1 MTATEIFQECIGKR
15 LPPLVMKYEPYKG
28 KYETFPYIH
37 TNTDDFETAFSTLLF
52 DAIIFYAYEK
62 NEIEYAYE
70 RGKFSNLHKAARSA
84 YESRVP
90 KTENLNDGLMGELA
104 LDSFIKCFFENIEL
118 LYSRVKYYERYPQ
131 KDSETKRKGHE
142 IKGYDG
148 LLFSSEKGKKH
159 MWIGQVKTGAW
170 DYCFKGIKEDIDKSI
185 LKHYFASAMAI
196 LSDIMMAT
204 SDLSNDLKSIIDDL
218 NDILFDYPT
227 ETETRHSKIVEYFK
241 KNEIVIRVPCMIIA
255 EEEEY
260 TNTEKLLASIKSRC
274 EKAFEGYC
282 ENNDCDLNIE
292 IMLMVFPV
300 RDLKKLRQAFLDER
314 IRKKSEGT

>member
-1 MTATEIFQECIGKR
+1 
-15 LPPLVMKYEPYKG
+15 
-28 KYETFPYIH
+28 
-37 TNTDDFETAFSTLLF
+37 
-52 DAIIFYAYEK
+52 
-62 NEIEYAYE
+62 
-70 RGKFSNLHKAARSA
+70 
-84 YESRVP
+84 
-90 KTENLNDGLMGELA
+90 
-104 LDSFIKCFFENIEL
+104 
-118 LYSRVKYYERYPQ
+118 
-131 KDSETKRKGHE
+131 
-142 IKGYDG
+142 
-148 LLFSSEKGKKH
+148 
-159 MWIGQVKTGAW
+159 MWVGQVKTGTW

-241 KNEIVIRVPCMIIA
+241 KNGIVIRVPCMIIA

-260 TNTEKLLASIKSRC
+260 TNTEKLLASIKCRC

-282 ENNDCDLNIE
+282 ENNDCGLNIE

-314 IRKKSEGT
+314 ISKKSEGT